1 MKIGIIV
8 AMGKE
13 LALLEPLIEN
23 RRQVALN
30 GFTFTL
36 GEIGSREVVAMQ
48 CGIGKVNAAI
58 GTLT

>member
-36 GEIGSREVVAMQ
+36 GEIGSREVVAMPVSYTHLTLPT
-48 CGIGKVNAAI
+48 IG
-58 GTLT
+58 G